1 MRSLYNL
8 FRIIYQFIFNLCYT
22 LHMMTA
28 KYNLDAELHYSC
40 TGSGA
45 DVLLIHGWVSSGRM
59 WSRLS
64 DALAHE
70 VRCWSV
76 DLCGFGE
83 SPLPDGEDCSLSM
96 ELHAAMLI
104 EFCET
109 HNIRPKAIIGHSMG
123 GMLALKLAA
132 MRPDLAQRLVLMS
145 PVVTGRFGRFIELN
159 RVIVSAIG
167 QAALARSKPIW
178 SLFQSDLMDIFTP
191 MLMMPW
197 FTHSEAAVRIRQ
209 DFKRTSWQAATYAI
223 ESIARE
229 NMEPYLDQITQ
240 PTLII
245 VGSRDTTVPPREGQ
259 LAANRLPNGRLLK
272 LPAVYHQPLDEMPD
286 TVIAAV
292 HDFLSEI

>member
-1 MRSLYNL
+1 MLKR
-8 FRIIYQFIFNLCYT
+8 T
-22 LHMMTA
+22 LH
-28 KYNLDAELHYSC
+28 AELHYSC

-64 DALAHE
+64 EALAHKA
-70 VRCWSV
+70 RFWSV

-83 SPLPDGEDCSLSM
+83 SPLPDGEDCPLSL

-104 EFCET
+104 DFCEA
-109 HNIRPKAIIGHSMG
+109 HDIRPKAIIGHSMG
-123 GMLALKLAA
+123 AMLALRMAA
-132 MRPDLAQRLVLMS
+132 LRPDLMERLVLMS

-159 RVIVSAIG
+159 RVIASSLG

-178 SLFQSDLMDIFTP
+178 SFMQSDLMDIFTP

-197 FTHSEAAVRIRQ
+197 FTHPEAAVRIRQ

-229 NMEPYLDQITQ
+229 NMEPYLDQITH
-240 PTLII
+240 PTLVII
-245 VGSRDTTVPPREGQ
+245 GSRDTTVPPREGH
-259 LAANRLPNGRLLK
+259 LAANRLPNGRLLE
-272 LPAVYHQPLDEMPD
+272 LPAVYHQPLDETPA

-292 HDFLSEI
+292 HDFLTEI